1 MTRLGWTTA
10 FRVLAATAA
19 VGAISAAAP
28 FPAFA
33 QKAACQSSDGYAATF
48 DGRRTFT
55 LHPGELKEIK
65 KALPGSPAL
74 ADAYR
79 ALIARADKA
88 LARKPGSVTDKRT
101 IPLSDDRRDY
111 LSLAP
116 YWWPD
121 PANPKGPYLR
131 RDGEVNPERDTNR
144 FDRSSLGRMVNDA
157 DALALA
163 YYYSGEQKYA
173 DGGAAVI
180 RTWFL
185 DPDRAMNPNMN
196 YAQAVPGHSNGRSEG
211 VLETSSFI
219 GVIDAVGLIGPSGAL
234 TTAEVTALENWFSR
248 YIDWMRKSENGKG
261 EGAKQNNHGVW
272 YDAQLARFAL
282 FARRPDVARS
292 VIVAFPKARIEKQ
305 VDAAGKLPEEL
316 ARTRSFHYSIY
327 TLKAAYTLADSAA
340 CLGIDIYGY
349 QGVKGRSLRK
359 ATDYL
364 AAYRG
369 RSADWPYQE
378 LNWPSE
384 ALDEL
389 LVRADMAWGPG
400 SYPRNV
406 NGELALLYRIP

>member
-1 MTRLGWTTA
+1 MIKQATFIL
-10 FRVLAATAA
+10 RVLVATAA
-19 VGAISAAAP
+19 VGAMPTAAA
-28 FPAFA
+28 FSSVAR
-33 QKAACQSSDGYAATF
+33 AAVCQGADGYAAAF

-55 LHPGELKEIK
+55 LRPGDLKEIK
-65 KALPGSPAL
+65 KALPGNPAL

-88 LARKPGSVTDKRT
+88 LTRKPGSVTDKRT

-144 FDRSSLGRMVNDA
+144 FDRTSLGRMVNDT
-157 DALALA
+157 DTLAMA

-173 DGGAAVI
+173 DGAAAVI

-185 DPDRAMNPNMN
+185 DPATAMNPNVN
-196 YAQAVPGHSNGRSEG
+196 YGQAVPGHSNGRPEG

-219 GVIDAVGLIGPSGAL
+219 GVIDAVGLIGPSGAM

-248 YIDWMRKSENGKG
+248 YIDWMRKSENGKD
-261 EGAKQNNHGVW
+261 EAAKHNNHGVW

-292 VIVAFPKARIEKQ
+292 VIAAFPKARIEKQ
-305 VDAAGKLPEEL
+305 VDAVGKLPEEL

-327 TLKAAYTLADSAA
+327 MLKAAYTLADNAA
-340 CLGIDIYGY
+340 CLGVDIYGY
-349 QGVKGRSLRK
+349 QGDKGRSLRK
-359 ATDYL
+359 ATDYI

-378 LNWPSE
+378 LNWPTE

-406 NGELALLYRIP
+406 NGELALRYRIP